1 MKKFSEYIAV
11 MHEAETAEKSELQK
25 SYAEYF
31 TAKLKKFDAESPA
44 DLNDEQKKEFF
55 NEITKDWDK
64 GKGAKPAGKKD
75 VEEHGVKESTESCPM
90 CKKKDCECYKEK
102 DANESADPLKV
113 DPLNEAEIFIANDK
127 FKDEAALRADI
138 ADNIA
143 PAFNRLL
150 SKNGIVFPPVTIK
163 ENRGSYQIESKPVT
177 GKDLGIM
184 QYGFKEVYID
194 SFGGGALPKISK
206 DADGF
211 EFTPIIWFN
220 LHYSYNH
227 GSADTSSQGSN
238 GCALFLPGER
248 TSNIWYDI
256 VNGEF
261 LKDSERQKFFD
272 KNKY

>member
-1 MKKFSEYIAV
+1 MKHIKTFESYANSIGEGLTAMKMKKVIEAV
-11 MHEAETAEKSELQK
+11 AQSLAGQLSDEGMEPDEVQGFLEENPTA
-25 SYAEYF
+25 
-31 TAKLKKFDAESPA
+31 AESTLEGMEEEYGV
-44 DLNDEQKKEFF
+44 DLVSMWPKMKDDVINKVKEAMA
-55 NEITKDWDK
+55 ELESVKST
-64 GKGAKPAGKKD
+64 KGAD
-75 VEEHGVKESTESCPM
+75 V
-90 CKKKDCECYKEK
+90 
-102 DANESADPLKV
+102 NESA
-113 DPLNEAEIFIANDK
+113 LNEAEIYIANDK
-127 FKDEAALRADI
+127 FKDEAALKADI

-150 SKNGIVFPPVTIK
+150 SKNGIDFPPVTIK
-163 ENRGSYQIESKPVT
+163 ENRGSYQIESKPIT
-177 GKDLGIM
+177 GKALGIM

-194 SFGGGALPKISK
+194 SFGGGSLPKISK
-206 DADGF
+206 DAAGF

-238 GCALFLPGER
+238 GCALFLPGEK